1 MATCCVGVW
10 VGGGLVCVAMAVS
23 AWEYV
28 YSMEGFRG
36 NGVGGIVALWYW
48 LLGICGVVAF

>member
-1 MATCCVGVW
+1 M
-10 VGGGLVCVAMAVS
+10 VCVAMAVS

-28 YSMEGFRG
+28 YSMEGFGG

-48 LLGICGVVAF
+48 LLDICGVVAF